1 VDLVVPL
8 ADAARCTP
16 DRVGPK
22 AATLARLA
30 RAGLPVPEAFCLTV
44 DAYRAHLAAAGVNE
58 DALRVASAED
68 EHDARRHA
76 LAVRLGL
83 ERVALD
89 STLAPLLDHAWD
101 RLLATGGALAAV
113 RSSALL
119 EDTPATSFAG
129 QFDTFLGIA
138 THVDLVTAVRACWAA
153 LWSTRAL
160 RYMRSHGVD
169 PATTGMAVLV
179 QRLVSARAS
188 GGALSRTPGG
198 EVLITGTWGLGSA
211 VAQGEV
217 VPDRYLVPRV
227 ARGDLVPRVARGD
240 LVPRDGVEVER
251 GRKDRLVRC
260 AIDAGPVSE
269 PVPPDRVDAPCLDE
283 VEAREL
289 ARMVVD
295 AEALVGRPVE
305 IEWALGDDGL
315 HILQARALRV
325 DAPHAPDELWLRHPG
340 LRGQPAGIGWGT
352 GRARLVLTEH
362 DLELVE
368 AGDVVVTSVAGP
380 ALTAVLGRVAG
391 VVAELGGSTSHLA
404 SLARERGI
412 PAVLGVPRATRT
424 IPTGATVA
432 VDGVSGVVRWMA

>member
-1 VDLVVPL
+1 VTDAAEDRIVLL
-8 ADAARCTP
+8 EDAARCTP
-16 DRVGPK
+16 ERVGPK

-44 DAYRAHLAAAGVNE
+44 DAYRGHLAAAGVTAE
-58 DALRVASAED
+58 AFGVANADD

-89 STLAPLLDHAWD
+89 STLGPRLDHAWG
-101 RLLATGGALAAV
+101 RLVAAGGTLAAV

-119 EDTPATSFAG
+119 EDTAATSFAG

-217 VPDRYLVPRV
+217 VPDRFLVAR
-227 ARGDLVPRVARGD
+227 ASRGDLVARD
-240 LVPRDGVEVER
+240 VSGVEVER

-260 AIDAGPVSE
+260 AVDAGPVSE
-269 PVPPDRVDAPCLDE
+269 PVPLDRVDAPCLDE
-283 VEAREL
+283 TEVRHL

-295 AEALVGRPVE
+295 VEALMGRPVE
-305 IEWALGDDGL
+305 VEWALGDDGL
-315 HILQARALRV
+315 HILQARTLRV
-325 DAPHAPDELWLRHPG
+325 DAPHVPDELWLRHPG